1 MATKITNIFVPDVL
15 QIDMECD
22 SMLEALEVA
31 EAFTKADFEV
41 TKPLNVDGKFCIRA
55 VK

>member
-1 MATKITNIFVPDVL
+1 MTTQITNIFIPDAL
-15 QIDMECD
+15 EIDMECD
-22 SMLEALEVA
+22 TLEEAYTVA

-41 TKPLNVDGKFCIRA
+41 TKPLDVDGKFCIRA